1 MKILISAVGT
11 TDPISNN
18 HDAALLHIA
27 RNYRPDKIVLVY
39 SQEMMVKQ
47 DLINKVLLSIEG
59 YNPIIEIDST
69 ILNNDEVF
77 LFDKMYEVM
86 GLIVQ
91 KYTNDDDEIILNL
104 SSGTPQIISALFALN
119 RINDYN
125 TQAIQ
130 VATPKNGANR
140 KYTPLTDS
148 EIDALILENQDNS
161 LDFVDR
167 SIKDK
172 SEKFTQALVKRHLR
186 SLIASFDY
194 QAAEAIINRKEYNKL
209 LSKKRIAYIREK
221 LNDFSRV
228 FKNQSILSDI
238 LSFPLDDSQKKAL
251 NYYLMIDVLKE
262 REHIADVLIKAKSLA
277 EFVIEE
283 TIKKDHEGLI
293 VFDGNLPKLNPDF
306 PDCEAILDDIDKKM
320 KKSRGIE
327 DTEERIF
334 SVQSTLNLLSYLNI
348 LEFYE
353 YDSQLQTAING
364 ILSLNG
370 ERNKVAHGLSEIDTR
385 LLSRKKLK
393 QLSENL
399 RLLLVDCLG
408 IDTSYFN
415 YYDKQ
420 NEELIKMLE

>member
-86 GLIVQ
+86 GMIVQ

-130 VATPKNGANR
+130 VATPKKGANR
-140 KYTPLTDS
+140 EYKPLTDS
-148 EIDALILENQDNS
+148 EIDALIVANQDNS

-194 QAAEAIINRKEYNKL
+194 QVAEAIINRKEYNKL

-238 LSFPLDDSQKKAL
+238 LSFPLEDSQKKAL

-399 RLLLVDCLG
+399 RLLLVECLG
-408 IDTSYFN
+408 IDSSYFN

>member
-27 RNYRPDKIVLVY
+27 RNYRPDKIVLIY

-86 GLIVQ
+86 GQIVQ
-91 KYTNDDDEIILNL
+91 KYTNDDNEIILNL

-130 VATPKNGANR
+130 VATPKKGANR
-140 KYTPLTDS
+140 EYKPLTDS
-148 EIDALILENQDNS
+148 EIDALIVENQDNS

-238 LSFPLDDSQKKAL
+238 LSFPLEDSQKKAL

-293 VFDGNLPKLNPDF
+293 VFDGNLPKLNPSF

-399 RLLLVDCLG
+399 RLLLVECLG

>member
-39 SQEMMVKQ
+39 SQEMLVKQ

-59 YNPIIEIDST
+59 YNPIIEMDST

-130 VATPKNGANR
+130 VATPKKGANR
-140 KYTPLTDS
+140 EYKPLTDS
-148 EIDALILENQDNS
+148 EIDALIVENQDNS

-209 LSKKRIAYIREK
+209 LSKKKIAYIREK

-408 IDTSYFN
+408 FDSSYFN
-415 YYDKQ
+415 YYDNQ

>member
-39 SQEMMVKQ
+39 SQEMLVKQ

-130 VATPKNGANR
+130 VATPKKGANR
-140 KYTPLTDS
+140 EYKPLTNS
-148 EIDALILENQDNS
+148 EIDALIVENQDNS

-251 NYYLMIDVLKE
+251 NYYLLIDVLKE

-283 TIKKDHEGLI
+283 TIKKYHEGLI

-408 IDTSYFN
+408 IDSSYFN

>member
-39 SQEMMVKQ
+39 SQEMLVKQ

-130 VATPKNGANR
+130 VPTPKNGANR

-167 SIKDK
+167 CIKDK

-293 VFDGNLPKLNPDF
+293 LFDGNLPKLNPDF

-408 IDTSYFN
+408 IDSSYFN

>member
-39 SQEMMVKQ
+39 SQEMLVKQ

-59 YNPIIEIDST
+59 CNPIIEIDST

-130 VATPKNGANR
+130 VATPKKGANR
-140 KYTPLTDS
+140 EYKPLTNT
-148 EIDALILENQDNS
+148 EINALIVENQDNS

-399 RLLLVDCLG
+399 RLLLVECLG
-408 IDTSYFN
+408 IDSSYFN

>member
-27 RNYRPDKIVLVY
+27 RNYRPDKIILVY
-39 SQEMMVKQ
+39 SQEMLVKQ

-130 VATPKNGANR
+130 VATPKKGANR
-140 KYTPLTDS
+140 EYKSLTDS
-148 EIDALILENQDNS
+148 EIDALIVENQDNS

-399 RLLLVDCLG
+399 RLLLIDCLG
-408 IDTSYFN
+408 IDSSYFN
-415 YYDKQ
+415 FYDKQ

>member
-130 VATPKNGANR
+130 VATPKKGAN
-140 KYTPLTDS
+140 KEYKDLTDS
-148 EIDALILENQDNS
+148 EIDALIVENQDNS

-172 SEKFTQALVKRHLR
+172 SEKFSQALVKRHLR
-186 SLIASFDY
+186 SLIASYDY
-194 QAAEAIINRKEYNKL
+194 QAAEVIINRKEDTKS
-209 LSKKRIAYIREK
+209 LSNIKKIRK
-221 LNDFSRV
+221 KISDFSRV
-228 FKNQSILSDI
+228 FKNQCLLSDI
-238 LSFPLDDSQKKAL
+238 LSLPLDDSQKKAL

-293 VFDGNLPKLNPDF
+293 VFDGNPPKLNPNF

-327 DTEERIF
+327 DTDERIF

-348 LEFYE
+348 LEFYN

-364 ILSLNG
+364 IINLNS

-408 IDTSYFN
+408 IDSSYFN

>member
-11 TDPISNN
+11 TDPISND

-39 SQEMMVKQ
+39 SQEMLVKQ

-69 ILNNDEVF
+69 ILNNEEVF

-130 VATPKNGANR
+130 VATPKKGANR
-140 KYTPLTDS
+140 EYKPLTDS
-148 EIDALILENQDNS
+148 EIDALIVENQDNS

-238 LSFPLDDSQKKAL
+238 LSFPLEDSQKKAL

-408 IDTSYFN
+408 IDSSYFN

-420 NEELIKMLE
+420 NEELTKMLE

>member
-11 TDPISNN
+11 TDPISYN
-18 HDAALLHIA
+18 HDSALLHIA

-39 SQEMMVKQ
+39 SQEMLVKQ

-69 ILNNDEVF
+69 TLNNDEVH

-86 GLIVQ
+86 GLIIQ
-91 KYTNDDDEIILNL
+91 KYTNNDDEIILNL
-104 SSGTPQIISALFALN
+104 SSGTPQIKSALFALN

-130 VATPKNGANR
+130 VPTPKNGANR
-140 KYTPLTDS
+140 EYKPLTDS
-148 EIDALILENQDNS
+148 EIDALIVENQDNS

-172 SEKFTQALVKRHLR
+172 SEKFSQALVKRHLR
-186 SLIASFDY
+186 SLIASYDY
-194 QAAEAIINRKEYNKL
+194 QAAEVIINRKEDTKS
-209 LSKKRIAYIREK
+209 LSNIKKIRK
-221 LNDFSRV
+221 KISDFSRV

-293 VFDGNLPKLNPDF
+293 VFDGNPPKLNPNF

-327 DTEERIF
+327 DTDERIF

-408 IDTSYFN
+408 IDSSYFN

>member
-39 SQEMMVKQ
+39 SQEMLVKQ

-86 GLIVQ
+86 GMIIQ

-130 VATPKNGANR
+130 VATPKKGANR
-140 KYTPLTDS
+140 EYKPLTDS
-148 EIDALILENQDNS
+148 EIDALIVENQDNS
-161 LDFVDR
+161 VDFVDR
-167 SIKDK
+167 CIKDK

>member
-130 VATPKNGANR
+130 VATPKKGANR
-140 KYTPLTDS
+140 EYKSLTDT
-148 EIDALILENQDNS
+148 EIDALIVENQDNNV
-161 LDFVDR
+161 DFVDR

-251 NYYLMIDVLKE
+251 NYYLLIDVLKE

-283 TIKKDHEGLI
+283 TIKKNHEGLI

-408 IDTSYFN
+408 IDSSYFN

>member
-39 SQEMMVKQ
+39 SQEMLVKQ

-130 VATPKNGANR
+130 VATPKKGANR
-140 KYTPLTDS
+140 EYKPLTDS
-148 EIDALILENQDNS
+148 EIDALIVENQDNS

-238 LSFPLDDSQKKAL
+238 LSFPLEDSQKKAL

-293 VFDGNLPKLNPDF
+293 LFDGNLPKLNPDF

-320 KKSRGIE
+320 KKSRGIK

-399 RLLLVDCLG
+399 RLLLVECLG
-408 IDTSYFN
+408 IDSSYFN

>member
-1 MKILISAVGT
+1 M
-11 TDPISNN
+11 
-18 HDAALLHIA
+18 
-27 RNYRPDKIVLVY
+27 IVLVY

-86 GLIVQ
+86 GMIVQ

-130 VATPKNGANR
+130 VATPKKGANR
-140 KYTPLTDS
+140 EYKPLTDS
-148 EIDALILENQDNS
+148 EIDALIVANQDNS

-194 QAAEAIINRKEYNKL
+194 QVAEAIINRKEYNKL

-238 LSFPLDDSQKKAL
+238 LSFPLEDSQKKAL

-399 RLLLVDCLG
+399 RLLLVECLG
-408 IDTSYFN
+408 IDSSYFN

>member
-86 GLIVQ
+86 GQIVQ
-91 KYTNDDDEIILNL
+91 KYTSDDNEIILNL

-130 VATPKNGANR
+130 VATPKKGANR
-140 KYTPLTDS
+140 EYKPLTDS
-148 EIDALILENQDNS
+148 EIDALIVENQDNS

-238 LSFPLDDSQKKAL
+238 LSFPLEDPQKKAL

-353 YDSQLQTAING
+353 YDSQLQTAINV

-399 RLLLVDCLG
+399 RLLLVECLG
-408 IDTSYFN
+408 IDSSYFN

-420 NEELIKMLE
+420 NKELIKMLE

>member
-86 GLIVQ
+86 GMIVQ

-130 VATPKNGANR
+130 VATPKKGANR
-140 KYTPLTDS
+140 EYKPLTDS
-148 EIDALILENQDNS
+148 EIDALIVENQDNS
-161 LDFVDR
+161 VDFVDR
-167 SIKDK
+167 CIKDK

-238 LSFPLDDSQKKAL
+238 LSFPLDDFQKKAL

-334 SVQSTLNLLSYLNI
+334 SVQSTLNLLAYLNI

-353 YDSQLQTAING
+353 YDSQLQTAINS

-393 QLSENL
+393 QLSDNL

-408 IDTSYFN
+408 IDSSYFN

-420 NEELIKMLE
+420 NEELIKML

>member
-130 VATPKNGANR
+130 VATPKKGANR
-140 KYTPLTDS
+140 EYKSLTDT
-148 EIDALILENQDNS
+148 EIDALIVENQDNNV
-161 LDFVDR
+161 DFVDR

-172 SEKFTQALVKRHLR
+172 SEKFTQALIKRHLR

-251 NYYLMIDVLKE
+251 NYYLLIDVLKE

-283 TIKKDHEGLI
+283 TIKKNHEGLI

-408 IDTSYFN
+408 FDSSYFN
-415 YYDKQ
+415 YYDNQ

>member
-39 SQEMMVKQ
+39 SQEMLVKQ

-130 VATPKNGANR
+130 VATPKKGANR
-140 KYTPLTDS
+140 EYKPLTDS
-148 EIDALILENQDNS
+148 EIDALIVENQDNS

-238 LSFPLDDSQKKAL
+238 LSFPLEDSQKKAL

-415 YYDKQ
+415 YYDQQ

>member
-39 SQEMMVKQ
+39 SQEMLVKQ

-59 YNPIIEIDST
+59 YNPIIEIDFT
-69 ILNNDEVF
+69 TLNNDEVH

-86 GLIVQ
+86 GLIIQ
-91 KYTNDDDEIILNL
+91 KYTNNDDEIILNL
-104 SSGTPQIISALFALN
+104 SSGTPQIKSALFALN

-130 VATPKNGANR
+130 VPTPKNGANR
-140 KYTPLTDS
+140 KYTPLTNS

-209 LSKKRIAYIREK
+209 LSKKKIAYIREK
-221 LNDFSRV
+221 LYDFSRV

-293 VFDGNLPKLNPDF
+293 LFDGNLPKLNSSF

-399 RLLLVDCLG
+399 RLLLVDCLD
-408 IDTSYFN
+408 IDSSYFN

>member
-11 TDPISNN
+11 TDPISYN
-18 HDAALLHIA
+18 HDSALLHIA

-39 SQEMMVKQ
+39 SQEMLVKQ

-69 ILNNDEVF
+69 TLNNDEVH

-86 GLIVQ
+86 GLIIQ
-91 KYTNDDDEIILNL
+91 KYTNNDDEIILNL
-104 SSGTPQIISALFALN
+104 SSGTPQIKSALFALN

-130 VATPKNGANR
+130 VATPKKGAN
-140 KYTPLTDS
+140 KEYKDLTDS
-148 EIDALILENQDNS
+148 EIDALIVENQDNS

-172 SEKFTQALVKRHLR
+172 SDKFSQALVKRHLR
-186 SLIASFDY
+186 SLIASYDY
-194 QAAEAIINRKEYNKL
+194 QAAEVIINRKEDTKS
-209 LSKKRIAYIREK
+209 LSNIKKIRK
-221 LNDFSRV
+221 KISDFSRV
-228 FKNQSILSDI
+228 FKNQCLLSDI
-238 LSFPLDDSQKKAL
+238 LSLPLDDSQKKAL

-293 VFDGNLPKLNPDF
+293 VFDGNPPKLNPNF

-399 RLLLVDCLG
+399 RLLLVDCLD
-408 IDTSYFN
+408 IDSSYFN